1 MNSPRRCSA
10 MVLAA
15 GQGTRMRSAR
25 PKPLHLLCGRPM
37 AMYVLDSLADLDIDR
52 TVVVVGHGAE
62 QVTKALQEQAA
73 SDLGVTFVEQVVQRG
88 TGDAVSI
95 GLSAFEPSE
104 LDDEDVDIVLLPG
117 DTPLLRSETI
127 TALVEAHAAAGA
139 GATMLTAILPDATGY
154 GRVVRDRDGRVARVV
169 EHRDATDD
177 ELAINEINTSVYCFR
192 RNLLP
197 AALRKVDTSNSQG
210 EYYLTDVIS
219 VLRSAGYP
227 IAAVVADDP
236 WESSG
241 VNDRRQ
247 LAESEVELRRRT
259 NEKWMAAGV
268 TMVDPASTYIDTTA
282 RLAADVTI
290 FPNTLIQG
298 SSVIGEGVE
307 IGPDVRLTDVAVGTG
322 SRIQSTTAVDAE
334 IGADC
339 VVGPYVHLAAGA
351 SVPSGTVT
359 GPFYTAG

>member
-1 MNSPRRCSA
+1 
-10 MVLAA
+10 
-15 GQGTRMRSAR
+15 
-25 PKPLHLLCGRPM
+25 
-37 AMYVLDSLADLDIDR
+37 
-52 TVVVVGHGAE
+52 
-62 QVTKALQEQAA
+62 
-73 SDLGVTFVEQVVQRG
+73 
-88 TGDAVSI
+88 
-95 GLSAFEPSE
+95 
-104 LDDEDVDIVLLPG
+104 
-117 DTPLLRSETI
+117 
-127 TALVEAHAAAGA
+127 
-139 GATMLTAILPDATGY
+139 MLTAILPDATGY